1 MGLKNYRYNVTEAGL
16 LYGIETHPQLQIK
29 NLGFH
34 IVKAEP
40 CTVAESWFFRTDSLV
55 QNIPNYIHELQ
66 DDFKFSDE

>member
-1 MGLKNYRYNVTEAGL
+1 MGLKNYKYDIMAAGL
-16 LYGIETHPQLQIK
+16 VYGIEVHPQLQIE

-40 CTVAESWFFRTDSLV
+40 CPIADSWFFRTDSFV
-55 QNIPNYIHELQ
+55 QNIPNYVEELP